1 MNKKIICFD
10 LDNTLCKT
18 EGNFYKNS
26 KPIKN
31 KILLVNKLYDK
42 GYIIKIFTARFMGR
56 SNENIK
62 KATKLGYNFTKIQLR
77 KWGVKYHKLIF
88 GKPSYD
94 LFIDDKNL
102 NFEKNWDKKI
112 VDILKIK

>member
-26 KPIKN
+26 KPVKN

-62 KATKLGYNFTKIQLR
+62 KATNLGYNFTKIQLK
-77 KWGVKYHKLIF
+77 KWGVTETMSLSF
-88 GKPSYD
+88 A
-94 LFIDDKNL
+94 
-102 NFEKNWDKKI
+102 
-112 VDILKIK
+112 ILSPADSSSLMEINSSI

>member
-18 EGNFYKNS
+18 KGNFYKNS

-31 KILLVNKLYDK
+31 KIILVNKLYDK

-56 SNENIK
+56 SNESITLAK
-62 KATKLGYNFTKIQLR
+62 KKGYKFTKKQLD
-77 KWGVKYHKLIF
+77 KWSLKYHYLIF

-102 NFEKNWDKKI
+102 GFQKNWDKKI
-112 VDILKIK
+112 LNILK